1 MRLTKSVIQGLRYAG
16 RLARSKKAPAKEYWT
31 RDVRWDDEIPAF
43 GVRVYP
49 SGRKAFVL
57 FYRHG
62 AKQRLIALGDFDPHG
77 ASLDEFRKRARRE
90 LNKVEEGKDPLE
102 EKRRITQAKT
112 FGDLLDRYIND
123 YAKQRKKTW
132 KKDQRRFEL
141 YVPKDW
147 RSRKAGHITFED
159 ISDLHRRVGDRGAP
173 YEANRLIEILRKAFN
188 LAPKWNMVDQ
198 ILPNPARGIE
208 RFPEKKR
215 KRWVRP
221 DEMKEIAKAIDAEEN
236 VYVRAAIWLYLLTG
250 LRRTELLE
258 AKWSDI
264 DWGQRMLRLP
274 QSKGPALRGVEEE
287 EFASLSG
294 PALVLLQSIPRE
306 EKNPYILPGA
316 KKGRHLVNI
325 AKPWHRVR
333 KAAGVEDVRLHD
345 LRRTVGSWMSQSKV
359 DLNTIKEALRH
370 ASISTTLTY
379 ARLGADPARAAIE
392 EYSKRV
398 LAIAGKGNPSDVVR
412 SNDSMGQEWPDSGA
426 SIA

>member
-1 MRLTKSVIQGLRYAG
+1 MHLTKSVIQGLRYEG
-16 RLARSKKAPAKEYWT
+16 RLVPSKKDPAKKYWT
-31 RDVRWDDEIPAF
+31 RDVRWDDEVPAF
-43 GVRVYP
+43 GVRVFP
-49 SGRKAFVL
+49 SDLKVFVL

-62 AKQRLIALGDFDPHG
+62 PKQRFIKLGDFDPRG
-77 ASLDEFRKRARRE
+77 PSLDEFRKRARRE
-90 LNKVEEGKDPLE
+90 LNQVEEGRDPLE
-102 EKRRITQAKT
+102 EKRRVTQAKT
-112 FGDLLDRYIND
+112 FGDLLDRYINE
-123 YAKQRKKTW
+123 YAKRRKKTW
-132 KKDQRRFEL
+132 KKDQRRFQL
-141 YVPKDW
+141 YIPKEW
-147 RSRKAGHITFED
+147 RSRKAGHITFDD

-173 YEANRLIEILRKAFN
+173 YEANRLVEVLRKAFN
-188 LAPKWNMVDQ
+188 LAARWNMVDPTM
-198 ILPNPARGIE
+198 PNPARGIE

-221 DEMKEIAKAIDAEEN
+221 EEVKEIAKAIDAEAN

-250 LRRTELLE
+250 VRRSELLQ

-274 QSKGPALRGVEEE
+274 QSKGSALRGIEEE
-287 EFASLSG
+287 EHASLSG
-294 PALVLLQSIPRE
+294 PALVLLQSVPRE

-325 AKPWHRVR
+325 AKPWGRIR

-379 ARLGADPARAAIE
+379 ARLGADPAREAIE
-392 EYSKRV
+392 DYGQRI
-398 LAIAGKGNPSDVVR
+398 LAIAGKTEAGDVIKIKR
-412 SNDSMGQEWPDSGA
+412 
-426 SIA
+426 

>member
-1 MRLTKSVIQGLRYAG
+1 MRLTKSTIER
-16 RLARSKKAPAKEYWT
+16 AKYEGSDGS
-31 RDVRWDDEIPAF
+31 RDVRWDDAMPGF
-43 GVRVYP
+43 GVRIYP
-49 SGRKAFVL
+49 SGRRAFVL
-57 FYRHG
+57 SYRIG
-62 AKQRLIALGDFDPHG
+62 AKKRLMALGDFDRLGP
-77 ASLDEFRKRARRE
+77 STDEFRKRARRE
-90 LNKVEEGKDPLE
+90 LNKLEEGKDPLE
-102 EKRRITQAKT
+102 EKKRVVQAKT

-123 YAKQRKKTW
+123 YAKRRKKTW

-141 YVPKDW
+141 YVPKEW
-147 RSRKAGHITFED
+147 LSRKAGHITYTD
-159 ISDLHRRVGDRGAP
+159 ISDLHSKIGDRGAP
-173 YEANRLIEILRKAFN
+173 YEANRLVEVLRKAFN
-188 LAPKWNMVDQ
+188 LAPKWNIIDP

-221 DEMKEIAKAIDAEEN
+221 EEVKEIANAIDAEAN

-250 LRRTELLE
+250 VRRSELLH

-287 EFASLSG
+287 ELASQSG

-325 AKPWHRVR
+325 AKPWNRIR

-359 DLNTIKEALRH
+359 DLNTIKDALRH
-370 ASISTTLTY
+370 ASIATTLTY
-379 ARLGADPARAAIE
+379 ARLGADPAREAIE
-392 EYSKRV
+392 EYGQRV
-398 LAIAGKGNPSDVVR
+398 LAIAGKTEPADVIKITR
-412 SNDSMGQEWPDSGA
+412 
-426 SIA
+426 